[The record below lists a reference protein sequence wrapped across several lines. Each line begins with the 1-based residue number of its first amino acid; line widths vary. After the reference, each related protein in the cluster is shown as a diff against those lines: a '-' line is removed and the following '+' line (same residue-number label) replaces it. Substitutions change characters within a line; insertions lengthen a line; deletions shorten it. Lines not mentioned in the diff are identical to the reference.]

1 MLIMIGIVSR
11 LPGALIAE
19 ALSKRLNGAL
29 LFILELIALYF
40 VVMAVVML
48 TQAIRRIPIQYA
60 KQVGGTTQYSGQRQ
74 FIPLKVNAAGVMPII
89 FAQSLMFIPSL
100 IASIWRDSS
109 ELAAS
114 IGTTFADF
122 TSWQYNLLFGIL
134 IIVFTYFYTAISVNP
149 DQISN
154 DLKRSGGF
162 IPGIKPG
169 LATSEF
175 IGQVLDRITLPG
187 ALFLALIAILPA
199 IAMLFGVTREFSA
212 FFGGTSLIIMVGV
225 VLDTLNQVESYLL
238 MRHYDGMMKSGKLK
252 GRTQNIALAS

>member
-1 MLIMIGIVSR
+1 
-11 LPGALIAE
+11 
-19 ALSKRLNGAL
+19 
-29 LFILELIALYF
+29 
-40 VVMAVVML
+40 
-48 TQAIRRIPIQYA
+48 
-60 KQVGGTTQYSGQRQ
+60 
-74 FIPLKVNAAGVMPII
+74 
-89 FAQSLMFIPSL
+89 FIPSL
-100 IASIWRDSS
+100 IASIWRDTS
-109 ELAAS
+109 ELAAC

-162 IPGIKPG
+162 IPGVKPG